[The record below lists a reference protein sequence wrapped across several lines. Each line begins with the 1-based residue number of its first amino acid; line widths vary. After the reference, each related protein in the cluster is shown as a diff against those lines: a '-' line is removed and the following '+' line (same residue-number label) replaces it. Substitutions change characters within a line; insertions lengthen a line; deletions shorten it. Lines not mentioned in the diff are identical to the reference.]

1 MSSALQ
7 GQVAEDGVL
16 EEVAQGG
23 DDGGNSYD
31 QEKSSDPHP
40 RRWPLKTWT
49 KNVIFSKLQSFPL
62 SDCINLFMTS
72 LSLHFSPIPFNI

>member
-1 MSSALQ
+1 MYLALQ

-40 RRWPLKTWT
+40 KRWPLRTLT
-49 KNVIFSKLQSFPL
+49 KNVIF
-62 SDCINLFMTS
+62 
-72 LSLHFSPIPFNI
+72 